1 MPRSTIALLF
11 VSILLPLVLFALA
24 TTQNRRDVER
34 AAARRVERTTRIL
47 HEHALKVFETHQL
60 MIDQINERL
69 RTMNPA
75 DPGEVEGLHLLL
87 AHLRALFPQVVSI
100 TVTDAD
106 GTVIARGGDR
116 PPGWAETLADTDSFK
131 VLKARDQAL
140 PYVSRSMR
148 DGRSGE
154 PVFSMTARAKGRDPG
169 RFAGVVTIAIDQ
181 SYFDAFY
188 RAIEREAEHLIV
200 LARDDGGVLA
210 SEPATM
216 GSLPPDVLA
225 TLTGEGGTNG
235 FLMRTA
241 IVDGEKRLFGYEKVD
256 PYPVVIGFGV
266 GLRTAMTPWRRN
278 MWTYGLVAV
287 LSSLALLGVSGFAI
301 RRIALEGRATRRWRR
316 SAALLETEIAER
328 ARVEE
333 QLRQAQKMEAVGRLT
348 GGVAHDFN
356 NLLTVVI
363 GSLDLLSRR
372 VGDGDPRQKALIRNA
387 IDGASRAAT
396 LTARLLAFSRQH
408 PLDPRP
414 LDPNALV
421 EGMLNLLQRTLG
433 ETVAI
438 ELDLAP
444 APSPVFADPNQLENA
459 ILNLCVNAVDA
470 MPKGGVLTVSTADA
484 VLDEA
489 ARARHPDV
497 APGPYVTIAVADTG
511 TGMAPEVVA
520 KAFEPFFTTKP
531 VGKGTGLGL
540 SQVYGFARQSGGHAA
555 IETEPGRG
563 TTIRIYLPRPTAAQA
578 AGDQASRDAVATGPA
593 DLSPMPVTP
602 MPVTPMPVTPMPVT
616 PMPVTPM
623 PVTPMPVTPIPVAA
637 VPVTPMPI
645 KPTLVTPLPDG
656 AATVLIVEDDD
667 LVRQFSSAALR
678 DTGYTVIEAGTGPEG
693 LQLLRAHP
701 AVALLFTDIVLK
713 GPIDGKE
720 LARQA
725 LALRPDLPVLFTTGY
740 TKDAITPSG
749 QVNAAAG
756 TDFIAKPFTTAGLA
770 AKIDGLIG
778 DHTMADERRA
788 AVG

>member
-1 MPRSTIALLF
+1 MTSSAATIHLPHHRPSTRDPSPTKLRAHHAPRSTIALLF
-11 VSILLPLVLFALA
+11 ISILLPLVLFALA
-24 TTQNRRDVER
+24 TTQNRRDVEH
-34 AAARRVERTTRIL
+34 AAACRVERTTRIL
-47 HEHALKVFETHQL
+47 HEHVLKVFETHQL
-60 MIDQINERL
+60 MIGQINERL
-69 RTMNPA
+69 RTMDWS
-75 DPGEVEGLHLLL
+75 DPGEVQGLHLLL
-87 AHLRALFPQVVSI
+87 AHLKALFPQVVSI
-100 TVTDAD
+100 TVADAD
-106 GTVIARGGDR
+106 GNVVARGGDR
-116 PPGWAETLADTDSFK
+116 PPGPGETVAGTGYFK
-131 VLKARDQAL
+131 ALKAHDQAL
-140 PYVSRSMR
+140 PYVSRTLR
-148 DGRSGE
+148 GERGDE
-154 PVFSMTARAKGRDPG
+154 PVFSMASRIEGKDAG
-169 RFAGVVTIAIDQ
+169 RFAGVVHIAIKQ

-188 RAIEREAEHLIV
+188 RAIERESEHLIV
-200 LARDDGGVLA
+200 LARDDGSVLA
-210 SEPATM
+210 NEPTQM
-216 GSLPPDVLA
+216 GDLPPDVMAALA
-225 TLTGEGGTNG
+225 SGSRSNG
-235 FLMRTA
+235 FLMRMS
-241 IVDGEKRLFGYEKVD
+241 IVDGEKRLFGYEKVG

-266 GLRTAMTPWRRN
+266 SLRAAMMPWRRN
-278 MWTYGLVAV
+278 VLTYGLVAV

-301 RRIALEGRATRRWRR
+301 RRIALEGRATRRWRH

-328 ARVEE
+328 AHVEE

-408 PLDPRP
+408 PLDPKSI
-414 LDPNALV
+414 DANALV

-438 ELDLAP
+438 ELDLATGLW
-444 APSPVFADPNQLENA
+444 PVFADPNQLENA

-470 MPKGGVLTVSTADA
+470 MPRGGGLTVSTAGS

-489 ARARHPDV
+489 YCAQHADV
-497 APGPYVTIAVADTG
+497 APGPYVMIAVADTG

-578 AGDQASRDAVATGPA
+578 PRDEAAPKSGQPDPFHAMSTNPPLVE
-593 DLSPMPVTP
+593 PVP
-602 MPVTPMPVTPMPVT
+602 G
-616 PMPVTPM
+616 
-623 PVTPMPVTPIPVAA
+623 
-637 VPVTPMPI
+637 
-645 KPTLVTPLPDG
+645 G

-678 DTGYTVIEAGTGPEG
+678 EAGYTVIEAGTGPEG
-693 LQLLRAHP
+693 LRLLRAHP
-701 AVALLFTDIVLK
+701 ATALLFTDIVLK

-720 LARQA
+720 LARRA
-725 LALRPDLPVLFTTGY
+725 LALRPSLPVLFTTGY
-740 TKDAITPSG
+740 TKDAITPTG
-749 QVNAAAG
+749 QVSAASGA
-756 TDFIAKPFTTAGLA
+756 DFIAKPFTTAGLA
-770 AKIDGLIG
+770 AKIAGLLGG
-778 DHTMADERRA
+778 DTVAGRRVA
-788 AVG
+788 AG